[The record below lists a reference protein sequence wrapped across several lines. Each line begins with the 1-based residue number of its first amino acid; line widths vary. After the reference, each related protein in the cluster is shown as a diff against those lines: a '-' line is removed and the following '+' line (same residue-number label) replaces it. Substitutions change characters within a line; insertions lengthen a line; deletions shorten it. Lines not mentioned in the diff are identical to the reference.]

1 MKKQLVAMGI
11 AAAVGVTGLT
21 GFSVANAT
29 TDSAASNDP
38 MSGLVDAIATKFN
51 LKEADVQAVFDTQ
64 HDAMQA
70 EREASVKVKIAQL
83 VTDGKITQAQA
94 DKINEKRAEL
104 QAEREA
110 AKDSGKTREEMK
122 TEMGAKRTELKAWA
136 EENDIEQEYLRYV
149 MGGGHGQARHGH
161 GGPGGF
167 GGRHSETDDK
177 TESNS

>member
-11 AAAVGVTGLT
+11 ATAVGVTGLT
-21 GFSVANAT
+21 GFSVANAA
-29 TDSAASNDP
+29 TDTAASNGP
-38 MSGLVDAIATKFN
+38 MSSLVDAIATKFN

-64 HDAMQA
+64 HEAMQA
-70 EREASVKVKIAQL
+70 EREASVKEKVAQL

-110 AKDSGKTREEMK
+110 AKNSSKTHEEMK
-122 TEMGAKRTELKAWA
+122 TQRDANRTELETWA
-136 EENDIEQEYLRYV
+136 EENDIEDEYLRYV
-149 MGGGHGQARHGH
+149 MGGGHGYGH

-167 GGRHSETDDK
+167 GGRHSDMDDN
-177 TESNS
+177 TESKESNG